1 MFRRI
6 LRCAALLAV
15 LIGQVQT
22 QARADDFD
30 RVVSFGDSL
39 SDNGNLNAALS
50 FDVLKFFGV
59 LDDIDYAQGRF
70 SNGPTFVELLAGNA
84 NFAAGQS
91 SQARFYG
98 PLFLFNPA
106 TVEGNVNLAIGGA
119 TTVGGDIFLNV
130 GIPSVEDQ
138 INDFQSAGGR
148 FGTNDLVTLLAG
160 ANDIF
165 NADLDAGAAANAATA
180 QSRNVTTLINA
191 GARTILI
198 ANLPNLGAT
207 PRFNG
212 DATTAAAGLVATN
225 TFNGILATDLQALA
239 AGNPQAN
246 LVQADL
252 RGMLDIVI
260 ANPEAFG
267 FTNVTQACAT
277 PGGGVCANPNE
288 FLFFDDV
295 HPTAAG
301 HLFLA
306 QFVDAL
312 LSTDDQ
318 AAMTGPLGE
327 MTVSARLEAS
337 DILFRQAVPLLSSGG
352 QGGPYAE
359 IVGQFGSGSGGG
371 GGSDFDYQLAGIRV
385 GFDARRDAFILG
397 AAFAYLEG
405 DIDGRN
411 LTADTS
417 TAQIDAYVLYQFAPF
432 FVGLEGGVSFANFD
446 DIRRDTG
453 IPTLIAESET
463 DSVSYTVA
471 ATLGTQIDM
480 GGIRLTPAV
489 RVGYLSANV
498 DAFSENVP
506 LLALTISDREIEAG
520 FWTVR
525 LRASA
530 YLGETWRPRVFVEVG
545 YEDLFSVEDGY
556 SGRLID
562 NTAQAV
568 ESTPNAIEARGFFL
582 KAGAT
587 AEIGEGVQLGA
598 EYGISLQ
605 DSGDD
610 VHSGRVSLKFS
621 LGGSPESLK

>member
-1 MFRRI
+1 MTSLSSLLRSSFI
-6 LRCAALLAV
+6 LLPCFFVTSLSAFAQQQQPAPTFTRFIV
-15 LIGQVQT
+15 
-22 QARADDFD
+22 
-30 RVVSFGDSL
+30 FGDSL
-39 SDNGNLNAALS
+39 SDNGNLNAAIS

-119 TTVGGDIFLNV
+119 TTVGGDLFLNV

-212 DATTAAAGLVATN
+212 DATTGAAGLVATN

-337 DILFRQAVPLLSSGG
+337 DVINLPTALQAAINAAIRDPLNGMWLIAIYAGFIFFTDTHLRSWRVLGGVFHATMHLSAAFLMGWLSLLLTVNAFELHYGSTVQLLLSALVTVPLG
-352 QGGPYAE
+352 A
-359 IVGQFGSGSGGG
+359 VAGS
-371 GGSDFDYQLAGIRV
+371 
-385 GFDARRDAFILG
+385 FILG
-397 AAFAYLEG
+397 VYLFVSLNVFGRHSNEAFSSLRIQDYKQWL
-405 DIDGRN
+405 R
-411 LTADTS
+411 LK
-417 TAQIDAYVLYQFAPF
+417 IDAA
-432 FVGLEGGVSFANFD
+432 GK
-446 DIRRDTG
+446 
-453 IPTLIAESET
+453 
-463 DSVSYTVA
+463 
-471 ATLGTQIDM
+471 
-480 GGIRLTPAV
+480 
-489 RVGYLSANV
+489 
-498 DAFSENVP
+498 
-506 LLALTISDREIEAG
+506 LTIYTIAIDRVPRRWRATQRNGEAT
-520 FWTVR
+520 FAAHDAQAT
-525 LRASA
+525 A
-530 YLGETWRPRVFVEVG
+530 P
-545 YEDLFSVEDGY
+545 
-556 SGRLID
+556 RLID
-562 NTAQAV
+562 R
-568 ESTPNAIEARGFFL
+568 IEVRG
-582 KAGAT
+582 
-587 AEIGEGVQLGA
+587 
-598 EYGISLQ
+598 
-605 DSGDD
+605 
-610 VHSGRVSLKFS
+610 
-621 LGGSPESLK
+621 